1 MRIAVTGSHGTGK
14 TTLIDD
20 FVAANAAYESVPE
33 PYWLL
38 AEEGMA
44 FADGVNTADLEEQ
57 LEHSCKLILGTADQK
72 DLIFDRC
79 PLDYLAYL
87 DVVSAAEGFEW
98 EPHGRL
104 LAQIER
110 ALQSLDLIVFVPVS
124 PDIKV
129 SIEHPVL
136 RRKVD
141 TRLHQIALQ
150 DDLGLLQDGPQV
162 LEIIGSRSQRVEKIM
177 ARLTP

>member
-20 FVAANAAYESVPE
+20 FVAAAAGYESVPE

-38 AEEGMA
+38 AEEGMV

-57 LEHSCKLILGTADQK
+57 LEQSCKLILATVAQR

-87 DVVSAAEGFEW
+87 DVVSPAEGFEW

-110 ALQSLDLIVFVPVS
+110 ALQSLDLIVFVPVGD
-124 PDIKV
+124 DIKV
-129 SIEHPVL
+129 TIEHPAL

-141 TRLHQIALQ
+141 ARLHKIVVE
-150 DDLGLLQDGPQV
+150 DDLVLLEDGPNV
-162 LEIIGSRSQRVEKIM
+162 LEISGSRAQRVEKI
-177 ARLTP
+177 LNHLKT